1 MKRSA
6 STCIKRSISCVD
18 LPALEV
24 DNELHPRKRISQIRH
39 RSLSAA
45 DLARK
50 ARLDEWIAELYDTP
64 QPQDEL
70 ASLLTCPSTTSFDV
84 NAKSKDFNAGMQL
97 ELLDFWQHSWLH
109 DTTVDEAPRLC

>member
-1 MKRSA
+1 MKR
-6 STCIKRSISCVD
+6 ISCVD

-24 DNELHPRKRISQIRH
+24 ENELHPRKRISQLRH

-50 ARLDEWIAELYDTP
+50 ARVDEWIAELYDTP

-70 ASLLTCPSTTSFDV
+70 STLLQCPTTTPFDL
-84 NAKSKDFNAGMQL
+84 NAKGKDFDAGMQL
-97 ELLDFWQHSWLH
+97 ELLNFWQHSWLH
-109 DTTVDEAPRLC
+109 DATVDEAPRLC